1 MKHILILGAGRSSS
15 VLIDYLLKQSEIHH
29 WKITVADA
37 SKALAQSKLKNHPNG
52 TAQELDIF
60 DVKKRQQLI
69 QQADFVISML
79 PASMHPEVAEDCVR
93 FQKSM
98 ATASYVS
105 DSMRNLDKDARTK
118 NILLLN
124 EAGLDPG
131 IDHASAMKIIDHIH
145 QQGGKVVTFH
155 SYCGGL
161 VAPESND
168 NPWGYKISWNP
179 RNVVM
184 AGNSTAEFLS
194 EGKIKLLPY
203 QRLFEAHKTITID
216 EYTFDAYANRNS
228 TQYITAYKIPEV
240 KNLLRGTLRYQGFC
254 KAWNVIVN
262 LGLTDDT
269 ILLEHLENLSYKDW
283 LNMFLPPGDVPVQEK
298 LKKVF
303 QNKIDDEV
311 LNKLEYLKLFS
322 EEKIKNPSKGTS
334 AMILQ
339 ALMEERLKLND
350 TDKDWTVMYHYFEY
364 ELKGKKYTWQS
375 YFEDKGKDSTYT
387 SMAKT
392 VGLPLGILVKNYLL
406 GKIPLAGVQ
415 IPTVPEIYTPL
426 LEELKIFGIEFK
438 EKNKLVTC
446 I

>member
-1 MKHILILGAGRSSS
+1 MKHILILGAGRSSP
-15 VLIDYLLKQSEIHH
+15 VLIDYFLQQSEIHH
-29 WKITVADA
+29 WQITVADA
-37 SKALAQSKLKNHPNG
+37 NRQLAQLRLKNHPNG
-52 TAQELDIF
+52 TAEELDIF
-60 DVKKRQQLI
+60 DLKKRQQLI
-69 QQADFVISML
+69 QRADFVISML
-79 PASMHPEVAEDCVR
+79 PASMHPEVAEDCIR

-105 DSMRNLDKDARTK
+105 DHIRNLDKDARAK

-131 IDHASAMKIIDHIH
+131 LDHASAMKIIDHIH
-145 QQGGKVVTFH
+145 QQGGKIITFR

-203 QRLFEAHKTITID
+203 PRLFEEHETITI
-216 EYTFDAYANRNS
+216 EGYIFDAYANRNS

-254 KAWNVIVN
+254 KAWNIIVN

-283 LNMFLPPGDVPVQEK
+283 LTMFLPPGEDSVQEK
-298 LKKVF
+298 LKKIF
-303 QNKIDDEV
+303 QNKIDEEA

-339 ALMEERLKLND
+339 ALMEDRLKLKE
-350 TDKDWTVMYHYFEY
+350 TDKDWTVMYHYLEY
-364 ELKGKKYTWQS
+364 ELKGKKYIWQS
-375 YFEDKGKDSTYT
+375 YFEDKGKDSVYT
-387 SMAKT
+387 SMART
-392 VGLPLGILVKNYLL
+392 VGLPLGIIVKNYLL
-406 GKIPLAGVQ
+406 GKIPLSGVQ
-415 IPTVPEIYTPL
+415 IPTVPEIYIPL
-426 LEELKIFGIEFK
+426 LEELKTFGIKFK
-438 EKNKLVTC
+438 ETIN
-446 I
+446 